1 MEETKS
7 NKPSQDLKNLPLLLH
22 VQGRLITLPRF
33 LCVRVSHFSLSFF
46 SVFFFFFASFI
57 FFSLSLSL
65 SLTFSTL
72 HKKRHHSYKEKND
85 RKDSAFKERLVF
97 SSKLQINSLSLINTH
112 PRLLFFLMISL
123 ELKYIYVYNFKIKT
137 LFFFLINLLKKSNI
151 FYNCQFRKNCTH

>member
-46 SVFFFFFASFI
+46 SVFFFFLLVLSSSLL
-57 FFSLSLSL
+57 SLSLSL
-65 SLTFSTL
+65 SLSHSPLST
-72 HKKRHHSYKEKND
+72 KND
-85 RKDSAFKERLVF
+85 TILIKKKMTERIVLLKGALSLV
-97 SSKLQINSLSLINTH
+97 QINSLSLINTH

-137 LFFFLINLLKKSNI
+137 LFFF
-151 FYNCQFRKNCTH
+151 

>member
-85 RKDSAFKERLVF
+85 RKDSAFKGRLVF
-97 SSKLQINSLSLINTH
+97 SSNQLSLTH
-112 PRLLFFLMISL
+112 KYTPEIIIFFNDKFRI
-123 ELKYIYVYNFKIKT
+123 KIYICI
-137 LFFFLINLLKKSNI
+137 
-151 FYNCQFRKNCTH
+151 